1 MDGIKYW
8 QEELKSCTALKKQWK
23 SKVVKT
29 TLFFINLINFY
40 GKLDM
45 NVANSDRFFS
55 GFSIAEPLF
64 SCAKLFNLQTL
75 QLRSAAAV
83 GCILRRWERRND
95 STVHCKCLV
104 FTKAKFYF
112 FICGK
117 SHPRLQA
124 WMKYDEIDMMKYENI
139 QNSDHQT
146 AISAGGN
153 VEKLPFRCWKITC
166 VSVMKFHV
174 KNVKKP

>member
-1 MDGIKYW
+1 M
-8 QEELKSCTALKKQWK
+8 
-23 SKVVKT
+23 VKT

-146 AISAGGN
+146 AISAGGIN
-153 VEKLPFRCWKITC
+153 GVLRGAVAQRRRRRRRRRCWQWTGWKCGETA
-166 VSVMKFHV
+166 F
-174 KNVKKP
+174 